1 MSYHT
6 SLSCM
11 QEYKNNFFL
20 EYLQPLIRAVVLSFS
35 CLSFITVL
43 SRQLLIFHSASHCML
58 YNIATFMLNVLCVC
72 MCVCVWLAVWIHAYC
87 DCMCCC
93 CYFPSRAPCDFML
106 VVFFFLSVLFC
117 SGDGA
122 ALFGGF
128 AGALG
133 FSMALLHRFLYR
145 SLLSWMTLRSGS
157 VLMWWEFFTLI
168 SFFLWFCYRIPRP
181 FHVTQYVYI
190 GFLTSYMYLAVDQS
204 Y

>member
-72 MCVCVWLAVWIHAYC
+72 KCVCVCGWRCESMHTVIACVAVVIFLAEL
-87 DCMCCC
+87 
-93 CYFPSRAPCDFML
+93 L
-106 VVFFFLSVLFC
+106 VILCLLFFFSFC
-117 SGDGA
+117 SF
-122 ALFGGF
+122 LFGGWGGFIWWLCGGPWFFHGF
-128 AGALG
+128 A
-133 FSMALLHRFLYR
+133 
-145 SLLSWMTLRSGS
+145 
-157 VLMWWEFFTLI
+157 
-168 SFFLWFCYRIPRP
+168 P
-181 FHVTQYVYI
+181 
-190 GFLTSYMYLAVDQS
+190 
-204 Y
+204 